1 MRTKGEGSL
10 IHSCMIKLDCFDVND
25 PSSQRHPGQNRVNLP
40 GEKNHNVLPSPVEF
54 LAPFGRPDRG
64 TRHRWKT
71 ALCWLSALVLG
82 ALQILGA
89 EKRRGLPGGE
99 GGELGGIQL
108 GILPCLGGELR
119 KGFFGLQVSG
129 DFFPRHLG

>member
-1 MRTKGEGSL
+1 MTQVAKGIPAKTESTYD
-10 IHSCMIKLDCFDVND
+10 H
-25 PSSQRHPGQNRVNLP
+25 P

-99 GGELGGIQL
+99 GGELGGH
-108 GILPCLGGELR
+108 
-119 KGFFGLQVSG
+119 SAG
-129 DFFPRHLG
+129 DFVVFGR